1 LRHPATVSQLYTG
14 TQMADKRAETA
25 AEALRQPPGSY
36 RLVESTVAGRRTA
49 RVVYRPLGSGASD
62 RRATRDFNRL
72 SSVTKKSVRLLLGGY
87 DAGVTPEQLQQ
98 RHVYLVHASD
108 ALITRDDGPAL
119 LVALEEEM
127 AWLLEQVGTTYDVG
141 IEESRATGLPQGPMC
156 AFERHVTAALD
167 ALKPQHKRRVG
178 RACGPEDNR
187 IFGMSDPGYRAQLER
202 ARTGELQRQEAA
214 AEAHYTSAFAHFV
227 RGAKSFE
234 GVTKESEDA
243 SLCIRKLTK
252 LLKDKQKGV
261 CAVVAVQGW
270 SDELLGKAAVAAMKA
285 KAIQG
290 TAFLGECCSVDA
302 QMAKSR
308 KAVCVAHNWLRR
320 VYPDR
325 FARCPRADNTRAREY
340 LQDEL
345 RRAGKGRVVVLIDG
359 SALPLQEHDWYEC
372 FCVSAKCNAAVV
384 VTVHCQDAA
393 PRDGVH
399 FIGPPAGARPRAH
412 LAQVQRE
419 AAAVEAAAAAAVAE
433 SHKRKREEILAESED
448 EWVSCT
454 EGEEE
459 SEDEL

>member
-1 LRHPATVSQLYTG
+1 
-14 TQMADKRAETA
+14 MADKYAKDA
-25 AEALRQPPGSY
+25 ARELCQKPGTY
-36 RLVESTVAGRRTA
+36 RVVDTCVDGRSTVQ
-49 RVVYRPLGSGASD
+49 VVYRPRGPSADD
-62 RRATRDFNRL
+62 RRNARAFNFL
-72 SSVTKKSVRLLLGGY
+72 VSTNKKSTKLLLGGY
-87 DAGVTPEQLQQ
+87 DPSRVTFEQLLQ
-98 RHVYLVHASD
+98 RYAYLVHASD
-108 ALITRDDGPAL
+108 ALIAPDGPAL
-119 LVALEEEM
+119 LAAMDEDMKFLE
-127 AWLLEQVGTTYDVG
+127 EQVGKTYDVG
-141 IEESRATGLPQGPMC
+141 IEESWATDLPQGRMC
-156 AFERHVTAALD
+156 AFQRHVMAMVD
-167 ALKPQHKRRVG
+167 ALKPQGKRRVG
-178 RACGPEDNR
+178 RACGPEDGR
-187 IFGMSDPGYRAQLER
+187 IFGISDPGYQAQLER
-202 ARTGELQRQEAA
+202 ARDAELKRQAAA
-214 AEAHYTSAFAHFV
+214 AEAHHEKAFARFV

-234 GVTKESEDA
+234 GMTKESADA

-252 LLKDKQKGV
+252 LLKDKQRGACV
-261 CAVVAVQGW
+261 VVAVQGW
-270 SDELLGKAAVAAMKA
+270 SPELLGKAAMAAIKA
-285 KAIQG
+285 EAIQD
-290 TAFLGECCSVDA
+290 TAYLGECCSVNA

-325 FARCPRADNTRAREY
+325 FAQCPRADNTRAREY